1 MLSVINATL
10 ATSSDESLY
19 LIFFLSYEIQIWEM
33 HIEIIRF
40 RYKYISVGKLIIFN
54 DVGEDALGLFSPFR
68 NE

>member
-1 MLSVINATL
+1 
-10 ATSSDESLY
+10 
-19 LIFFLSYEIQIWEM
+19 M

-54 DVGEDALGLFSPFR
+54 DVGEDALGRFSPFR